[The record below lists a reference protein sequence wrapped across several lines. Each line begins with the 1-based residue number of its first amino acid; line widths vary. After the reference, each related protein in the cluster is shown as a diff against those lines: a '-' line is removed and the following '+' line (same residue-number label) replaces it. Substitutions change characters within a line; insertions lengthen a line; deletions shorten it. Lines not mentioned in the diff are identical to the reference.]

1 MMHAKRTNVSAESEQ
16 NVELLLTLDKLYLL
30 DCHSNTLQQHF
41 RVEHTQL
48 LKRQDTSTHRSSGLA
63 EIHLL
68 PHSKSATKAES
79 SDALSPSSFP
89 TVEYYLKL
97 SQVEAQQSTEL
108 PIATAAASPG
118 NVESDED
125 VSSNPQAVASQSD
138 TEKCEASSNMIVL
151 LVDELEATRFLS
163 IYQSIRSHILEP
175 ELNFCVYSSAMA
187 AEASGEREE
196 SFFSAS
202 SRPTL

>member
-1 MMHAKRTNVSAESEQ
+1 MHAKRANVSAESEQ

-41 RVEHTQL
+41 RVEHTEL
-48 LKRQDTSTHRSSGLA
+48 LKRQDSSTHRSSGLA
-63 EIHLL
+63 EIHLI
-68 PHSKSATKAES
+68 PHSKSATKTES

-97 SQVEAQQSTEL
+97 SQVEAQQTEL
-108 PIATAAASPG
+108 PIATAAASP
-118 NVESDED
+118 DED
-125 VSSNPQAVASQSD
+125 DSSNPQAVTSQSD
-138 TEKCEASSNMIVL
+138 TEKYEASSNMIVL
-151 LVDELEATRFLS
+151 LVDELEATQFLS
-163 IYQSIRSHILEP
+163 IYLSIRSHILEP

-187 AEASGEREE
+187 PEASGEREE
-196 SFFSAS
+196 SFFSTS